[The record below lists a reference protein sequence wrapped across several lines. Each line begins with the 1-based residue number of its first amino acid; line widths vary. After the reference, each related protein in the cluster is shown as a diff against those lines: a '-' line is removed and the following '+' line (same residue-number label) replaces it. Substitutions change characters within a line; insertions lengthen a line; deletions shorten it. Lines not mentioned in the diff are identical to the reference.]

1 MTMGAHGNSA
11 DAARR
16 EGSHRSWSR
25 AGTGPSLPV
34 RAGDSD
40 VPGGLPHPRRVL
52 TVEGVTRS
60 FSTGLWPRRRRIQVL
75 RGADLTVDAGEVV
88 GLVGENGS
96 GKSTLMKVIVG
107 ALAAQA
113 GTVAVAGAVGYCPQQ
128 PQLYPRLTCRE
139 HLDLFAAAYRLPR
152 SLLTARTEELL
163 EVLNFARYADTRA
176 DRLSGGTTA
185 KLNLSLALLHDPEL
199 LLLDEPYA
207 GFDWETYQTFWT
219 LVEERR
225 RSGVSVLIVSH
236 FVADTERFDRIVRLG
251 DGRTTSSTVRSTPS
265 RETAPQATVPAV
277 RGESG
282 GAR

>member
-1 MTMGAHGNSA
+1 MVAHGNTA
-11 DAARR
+11 DETRTPGR
-16 EGSHRSWSR
+16 YRSPHG
-25 AGTGPSLPV
+25 AGTGPGPQ
-34 RAGDSD
+34 AGVGD
-40 VPGGLPHPRRVL
+40 VDEREGWAPQRRVL

-60 FSTGLWPRRRRIQVL
+60 FATGLWPRRRRIPVL

-113 GTVAVAGAVGYCPQQ
+113 GRVDVAGAIGYCPQQ

-152 SLLTARTEELL
+152 SLLTERTTELL
-163 EVLNFARYADTRA
+163 DVLNFARYADTRA

-185 KLNLSLALLHDPEL
+185 KLNLSLALLHNPEL

-219 LVEERR
+219 LVEKRR
-225 RSGVSVLIVSH
+225 RTGVSVLIVSH
-236 FVADTERFDRIVRLG
+236 FVADTERFDRIVRLR
-251 DGRTTSSTVRSTPS
+251 DGRTTSSTVASKTES
-265 RETAPQATVPAV
+265 AREAEAASAH
-277 RGESG
+277 RESG
-282 GAR
+282 GVR